1 MLSQDRGDRKLRYN
15 ASHPNKL
22 RAQAFPSVYIADT
35 TAKTPEGETIDG
47 HYFNEYIPSGR

>member
-1 MLSQDRGDRKLRYN
+1 MLPQDRGDRKLRYN

-47 HYFNEYIPSGR
+47 QYFNEYIPSGR